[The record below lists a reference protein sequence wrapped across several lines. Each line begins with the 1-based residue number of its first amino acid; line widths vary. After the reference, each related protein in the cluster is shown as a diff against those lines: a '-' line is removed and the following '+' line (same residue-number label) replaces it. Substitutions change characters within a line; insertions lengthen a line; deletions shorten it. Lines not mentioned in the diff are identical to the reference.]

1 MSELKFS
8 SEKENPKFAH
18 VTDVIKTSEQE
29 YVDPNKRYAHNDL
42 YPSAV
47 VEVIKV
53 ECEKALV
60 KDNTGEFWIPK
71 EKLEF

>member
-1 MSELKFS
+1 MPELKFS
-8 SEKENPKFAH
+8 SEKEKPKFAR

-29 YVDPNKRYAHNDL
+29 YVDTKKRYAHNDL
-42 YPSAV
+42 YPTAV
-47 VEVIKV
+47 VEVIKI
-53 ECEKALV
+53 EGEKVLV